1 MTKQSLEACVCVQ
14 KCGVRY
20 HLATHYS
27 RHKKQMNWKVS
38 ARFHH
43 LFGKCRVDG
52 SESSPILQSLYD
64 SVSADFPNCIHC
76 QSPSPHETTYQ
87 H

>member
-27 RHKKQMNWKVS
+27 RHKKANELESEYEVSSPLWKVS
-38 ARFHH
+38 
-43 LFGKCRVDG
+43 C
-52 SESSPILQSLYD
+52 
-64 SVSADFPNCIHC
+64 
-76 QSPSPHETTYQ
+76 
-87 H
+87 